1 MRQHRLMGWGCALLL
16 TACSEAL
23 PPEIDPGEA
32 QPGQAI
38 QVGGVVMPGL
48 SVQVETKAQ
57 TETPAEQV
65 PWLKKPLAD
74 GLDVFYGLREKFH
87 DNTENAKLR
96 WKESEGT
103 GGTGEYTFYKA
114 GTKTPAQW
122 LGNGSHLFRGVYV
135 PSAVRAVGET
145 APTDR
150 LWVKDQSPEAT
161 TENPTTTN
169 YDHLNH
175 YLAMRAN
182 LQIAATLGR
191 IQLPY
196 HHRLARVLTVVL
208 IDPELSIEEGT
219 TVTLKGYGL
228 KDGKDDPTTTWIRMD
243 RVDVLDYVSSSP
255 AARAEGAVTM
265 WHPRWT
271 TARNV
276 TPHFFGVVGSLDK
289 DFQKLHDDLL
299 VFRDTKTDDLY
310 FPTTD
315 GWHAMMTTY
324 KACYDKYKDTY
335 PVQAEL
341 EAQIKKETG
350 LTCINYK
357 QAPCYDLIL
366 RPTYTSEAMVMYDE
380 AENIDQGDTRKKLA
394 ANKNGI
400 TYVVELSNNLRYSER
415 IEIDLDAGYQ
425 TVVYLRIDREQV
437 DFNQTVAEEWR
448 MVKKEDGYYGVNN
461 QHGDRL
467 SIAGGSWQRAYRMD
481 KLDVPITDGS
491 QYNENNNPD
500 HYQDQKPGETHRD
513 GQYLSE
519 DSWKNAFF
527 EAKEGDK
534 HHGDYFVLT
543 QDITIDV
550 TAIPANF
557 VFTGHLDGRGHTITL
572 TGARPSDSGTTGGT
586 TGGGTEEGGTTPGEG
601 GSSSETGGSSAETGS
616 AGSTTPGEGNALN
629 EEGGSSAETG
639 GSSAGTGSE
648 GSTGSGTTGG
658 SESFGST
665 GSGSTGAGSESGSTG
680 GTEGSGTT
688 GSGTTGG
695 TGSEGSTEGSG
706 STGGSESSGSTGS
719 GSTGAGSESGSTGG
733 SESSGSTG
741 GGTTGGSEAG
751 TPTPEPVR
759 YLFDG
764 LNGTYE
770 AAAGTANVHEENNG
784 TLVPLKG
791 YRAEL
796 MNVTI
801 KGGHLFSPAATTT
814 TGYVV
819 GCSDESK
826 QPVDRNPGLG
836 GSD

>member
-65 PWLKKPLAD
+65 PWLKTPLSA

-87 DNTENAKLR
+87 DNTRNAKLR

-103 GGTGEYTFYKA
+103 GGTGEYTFYDVE
-114 GTKTPAQW
+114 TQNPAQW

-135 PSAVRAVGET
+135 PSAVRATGET
-145 APTDR
+145 PPTDR

-208 IDPELSIEEGT
+208 IDPELSIEEGKRM
-219 TVTLKGYGL
+219 TLRGYNAG
-228 KDGKDDPTTTWIRMD
+228 GKDNPQSTWIRMD

-265 WHPRWT
+265 WYPRWT

-276 TPHFFGVVGSLDK
+276 TPHFFGEVGSLDK
-289 DFQKLHDDLL
+289 DFNVLYEDLL

-315 GWHAMMTTY
+315 GWNAMRNTY
-324 KACYDKYKDTY
+324 LACYNKYKDTY
-335 PVQAEL
+335 TEQAKL

-350 LTCINYK
+350 LTCINYGK
-357 QAPCYDLIL
+357 APCYDLIL

-380 AENIDQGDTRKKLA
+380 AENIDAGTTRKELA
-394 ANKNGI
+394 AKTNGI

-415 IEIDLDAGYQ
+415 IDIDLDAGYQ

-448 MVKKEDGYYGVNN
+448 MVEKADGYYGVNN
-461 QHGDRL
+461 EHGDRL
-467 SIAGGSWQRAYRMD
+467 SIAGGSWQRAYRMGTLAD
-481 KLDVPITDGS
+481 APITDGS
-491 QYNENNNPD
+491 EYNENGHPD

-519 DSWKNAFF
+519 ESWKTAFF

-550 TAIPANF
+550 STIPADF

-572 TGARPSDSGTTGGT
+572 TGTRASGSTGGTGSEGSTGSGSTGGSEGSGT
-586 TGGGTEEGGTTPGEG
+586 TGGGTEEGGSSGETGSTGGTTPGEG
-601 GSSSETGGSSAETGS
+601 GSSSE
-616 AGSTTPGEGNALN
+616 AGS
-629 EEGGSSAETG
+629 TG
-639 GSSAGTGSE
+639 GSSAGTGGSSAGTGTE
-648 GSTGSGTTGG
+648 G
-658 SESFGST
+658 
-665 GSGSTGAGSESGSTG
+665 A

-688 GSGTTGG
+688 GGA
-695 TGSEGSTEGSG
+695 GSE
-706 STGGSESSGSTGS
+706 GSTGS
-719 GSTGAGSESGSTGG
+719 GSTSGSEA
-733 SESSGSTG
+733 
-741 GGTTGGSEAG
+741 GGSEAGGTTPG

-770 AAAGTANVHEENNG
+770 ATEGTANVHKENG

-801 KGGHLFSPAATTT
+801 MGGHLFSPDATTT
-814 TGYVV
+814 NTGYVV

-826 QPVDRNPGLG
+826 QSIDRNPGLG

>member
-23 PPEIDPGEA
+23 PPEIDPGEV

-48 SVQVETKAQ
+48 SVQVETKAAK
-57 TETPAEQV
+57 ETPAEQV
-65 PWLKKPLAD
+65 DWLKTPLSD
-74 GLDVFYGLREKFH
+74 GLDVFYGLRDKY
-87 DNTENAKLR
+87 TATQKNAKLK
-96 WKESEGT
+96 WVESE
-103 GGTGEYTFYKA
+103 GTGEYTFCYA
-114 GTKTPAQW
+114 GTTDPAQW
-122 LGNGSHLFRGVYV
+122 RGNGSHLFRGVYV
-135 PSAVRAVGET
+135 PPAFRTTGET
-145 APTDR
+145 EHP
-150 LWVKDQSPEAT
+150 WVKDQSPEAAEGS
-161 TENPTTTN
+161 TEKTN

-208 IDPELSIEEGT
+208 IDPKLTKEAGER
-219 TVTLKGYGL
+219 VTLKGYDVSSG
-228 KDGKDDPTTTWIRMD
+228 KKDDPKNTWIRMD

-255 AARAEGAVTM
+255 TARAEETVTM
-265 WHPRWT
+265 WYPQWT
-271 TARNV
+271 TARYV
-276 TPHFFGVVGSLDK
+276 TPHFFGEVGSLDK
-289 DFQKLHDDLL
+289 DFTELYTDLL

-315 GWHAMMTTY
+315 GWDAMRRTY
-324 KACYDKYKDTY
+324 LASYEKYKDQY
-335 PVQAEL
+335 KDQAEL
-341 EAQIKKETG
+341 EAIIKKETG
-350 LTCINYK
+350 LTCINYGK
-357 QAPCYDLIL
+357 APCYDLII

-380 AENIDQGDTRKKLA
+380 AANIDAAGVRKKLA
-394 ANKNGI
+394 ALTNGI
-400 TYVVELSNNLRYSER
+400 TYVVELSNDLRYSER

-448 MVKKEDGYYGVNN
+448 MVTKADGYYGVNN

-491 QYNENNNPD
+491 EYNENNNPD
-500 HYQDQKPGETHRD
+500 HYQKPGETHRD

-519 DSWKNAFF
+519 ESWKNAFF

-543 QDITIDV
+543 KDITIDV
-550 TAIPANF
+550 STIPADF

-572 TGARPSDSGTTGGT
+572 TGTRASGSTGGTEGSGT

-601 GSSSETGGSSAETGS
+601 GSSGEAGGASAGTGSTGGA
-616 AGSTTPGEGNALN
+616 TPGEGNALS
-629 EEGGSSAETG
+629 EEGGASV
-639 GSSAGTGSE
+639 GTGTEGTGTEGS
-648 GSTGSGTTGG
+648 GSTG
-658 SESFGST
+658 
-665 GSGSTGAGSESGSTG
+665 GSTGAGSESGT
-680 GTEGSGTT
+680 
-688 GSGTTGG
+688 
-695 TGSEGSTEGSG
+695 
-706 STGGSESSGSTGS
+706 
-719 GSTGAGSESGSTGG
+719 
-733 SESSGSTG
+733 TG
-741 GGTTGGSEAG
+741 GGTTGGSSSETGGSEAGGTTPG

-770 AAAGTANVHEENNG
+770 AEAGTANVHKENEV
-784 TLVPLKG
+784 LVPLKG

-801 KGGHLFSPAATTT
+801 KGGHLFNPAATTT
-814 TGYVV
+814 NTGYVV

-826 QPVDRNPGLG
+826 QSIDRNPGLG

>member
-57 TETPAEQV
+57 TETAAELV
-65 PWLKKPLAD
+65 PWLKTPLSE

-87 DNTENAKLR
+87 DYTKNAKLR

-103 GGTGEYTFYKA
+103 GGTGEYTFYEA
-114 GTKTPAQW
+114 GTETPAQW

-135 PSAVRAVGET
+135 PRAVRATGDT
-145 APTDR
+145 PPANR
-150 LWVKDQSPEAT
+150 LWVKDQSPEAA
-161 TENPTTTN
+161 EGSDQTTN

-196 HHRLARVLTVVL
+196 SHRLARVLTVVL
-208 IDPELSIEEGT
+208 IDPELSKEEGQR
-219 TVTLKGYGL
+219 VTLKDYD
-228 KDGKDDPTTTWIRMD
+228 KTKGKYDPTNTSIWMD

-255 AARAEGAVTM
+255 TTRGEEAVTM

-276 TPHFFGVVGSLDK
+276 TPHFFGEVGSLDK

-315 GWHAMMTTY
+315 GWNAMRNTY
-324 KACYDKYKDTY
+324 KACYDKYINQY
-335 PVQAEL
+335 PDQAEL

-350 LTCINYK
+350 LTCINYGK
-357 QAPCYDLIL
+357 APCYDLII

-380 AENIDQGDTRKKLA
+380 AENIDLGTTRKDLA
-394 ANKNGI
+394 AKTNGI
-400 TYVVELSNNLRYSER
+400 TYVVELSNGLRYTER
-415 IEIDLDAGYQ
+415 IDIDLDAGYQ

-448 MVKKEDGYYGVNN
+448 MVTKEDGYYGVNN

-467 SIAGGSWQRAYRMD
+467 SIAGGSWQRAYRVG

-491 QYNENNNPD
+491 EYNENGNPD
-500 HYQDQKPGETHRD
+500 HYQKPEGEQRD

-519 DSWKNAFF
+519 VSWKEAFF
-527 EAKEGDK
+527 AATEGGK

-550 TAIPANF
+550 STIPANF

-572 TGARPSDSGTTGGT
+572 TGTRPSDSGT

-601 GSSSETGGSSAETGS
+601 GSSGEEGGV
-616 AGSTTPGEGNALN
+616 TPGEGGASGS
-629 EEGGSSAETG
+629 EGSA
-639 GSSAGTGSE
+639 SAGTGTEGSGSE
-648 GSTGSGTTGG
+648 GSTTGG
-658 SESFGST
+658 SES
-665 GSGSTGAGSESGSTG
+665 SGSEESTTGGTESSGSEESTTGGSSGSTG
-680 GTEGSGTT
+680 GTEGSG
-688 GSGTTGG
+688 STGG
-695 TGSEGSTEGSG
+695 TEE
-706 STGGSESSGSTGS
+706 
-719 GSTGAGSESGSTGG
+719 
-733 SESSGSTG
+733 
-741 GGTTGGSEAG
+741 GGTTPS
-751 TPTPEPVR
+751 TPTPEAVR

-770 AAAGTANVHEENNG
+770 ASKGTANVHEENG
-784 TLVPLKG
+784 KLVPLKG

-796 MNVTI
+796 MNLTI
-801 KGGHLFSPAATTT
+801 KGGQLFNPDATTT

-826 QPVDRNPGLG
+826 QTIDRNPGLG

>member
-48 SVQVETKAQ
+48 SVQVETKAAK
-57 TETPAEQV
+57 ETPAEEV
-65 PWLKKPLAD
+65 AWLKTPLTE

-87 DNTENAKLR
+87 EKTENAKLR
-96 WKESEGT
+96 WKGSEGT

-114 GTKTPAQW
+114 GTETPAQW

-145 APTDR
+145 APADR
-150 LWVKDQSPEAT
+150 PWVKDQSPEAT

-208 IDPELSIEEGT
+208 IDPELSIEEGQR
-219 TVTLKGYGL
+219 VTLRGYNAG
-228 KDGKDDPTTTWIRMD
+228 GKDNPQSTWIRMD

-265 WHPRWT
+265 WYPQWT

-276 TPHFFGVVGSLDK
+276 IPHFFGEVGSLDK
-289 DFQKLHDDLL
+289 DFKEQYEDLL

-394 ANKNGI
+394 AKTNGI

-448 MVKKEDGYYGVNN
+448 MVTEEDGYYGVNN

-467 SIAGGSWQRAYRMD
+467 SIAGGSWQRAYRVG
-481 KLDVPITDGS
+481 KLDVTITDGS
-491 QYNENNNPD
+491 EYNENGNPD
-500 HYQDQKPGETHRD
+500 HYQESGETHRD
-513 GQYLSE
+513 GQYLTDAKWME
-519 DSWKNAFF
+519 AFF
-527 EAKEGDK
+527 AATASGK

-550 TAIPANF
+550 STIPTNF
-557 VFTGHLDGRGHTITL
+557 VFTGHLDGRGHAITL
-572 TGARPSDSGTTGGT
+572 TGTRPSDSGTTGGT

-601 GSSSETGGSSAETGS
+601 
-616 AGSTTPGEGNALN
+616 NAS
-629 EEGGSSAETG
+629 GETG
-639 GSSAGTGSE
+639 GSSAGA
-648 GSTGSGTTGG
+648 GSTGGTTPGEGG
-658 SESFGST
+658 SSSEAGGASSET
-665 GSGSTGAGSESGSTG
+665 GGASAGTGTEGA

-688 GSGTTGG
+688 GGTEGSGST
-695 TGSEGSTEGSG
+695 GSTEGSG
-706 STGGSESSGSTGS
+706 STGGSE
-719 GSTGAGSESGSTGG
+719 A
-733 SESSGSTG
+733 
-741 GGTTGGSEAG
+741 GGTTPG

-770 AAAGTANVHEENNG
+770 AEAGTANVHKENNG

-801 KGGHLFSPAATTT
+801 KGGHLFNPAATTT
-814 TGYVV
+814 NTGYVV

-826 QPVDRNPGLG
+826 QSIDRNPGLG

>member
-48 SVQVETKAQ
+48 SVQVETKASE
-57 TETPAEQV
+57 ETDAEKV
-65 PWLKKPLAD
+65 AWLKTPLSE

-87 DNTENAKLR
+87 EKTENAKLR
-96 WKESEGT
+96 WKGSEGT

-114 GTKTPAQW
+114 GTETPAQW

-135 PSAVRAVGET
+135 PKAVRAT
-145 APTDR
+145 AGDTPPAKR
-150 LWVKDQSPEAT
+150 PWVKDQSPAAEGST
-161 TENPTTTN
+161 QTTN

-196 HHRLARVLTVVL
+196 SHRLARVLTVVL
-208 IDPELSIEEGT
+208 IDPELSKEEGQR
-219 TVTLKGYGL
+219 VTLKDYDKTKGMY
-228 KDGKDDPTTTWIRMD
+228 DPTNTSIWMD

-255 AARAEGAVTM
+255 TTRGEEAVTM

-276 TPHFFGVVGSLDK
+276 TPHFFGEVGSLDN

-299 VFRDTKTDDLY
+299 VFCDTKTDNLY

-315 GWHAMMTTY
+315 GWNAMRNTY
-324 KACYDKYKDTY
+324 NASYIKYKDQY
-335 PVQAEL
+335 PDQAKL

-350 LTCINYK
+350 LTCINYGK
-357 QAPCYDLIL
+357 APCYDLIL

-380 AENIDQGDTRKKLA
+380 AENINLGTTRKELA
-394 ANKNGI
+394 ALTNGI
-400 TYVVELSNNLRYSER
+400 TYVVELSNGLRYSER

-425 TVVYLRIDREQV
+425 TVVYLRIDRDQV

-448 MVKKEDGYYGVNN
+448 MVTEADGYYGVNN

-467 SIAGGSWQRAYRMD
+467 SIAGGSWQRAYRMGTLAD
-481 KLDVPITDGS
+481 APITDGS
-491 QYNENNNPD
+491 EYNENGNPD

-519 DSWKNAFF
+519 DSWKEAFF
-527 EAKEGDK
+527 EAKKGNK

-550 TAIPANF
+550 STIPTDF

-572 TGARPSDSGTTGGT
+572 TGTRPSDSGT

-601 GSSSETGGSSAETGS
+601 GSSGETGS
-616 AGSTTPGEGNALN
+616 AGGATPGEGNALS
-629 EEGGSSAETG
+629 EEGGSSGETG
-639 GSSAGTGSE
+639 GASAGTGTE
-648 GSTGSGTTGG
+648 G
-658 SESFGST
+658 
-665 GSGSTGAGSESGSTG
+665 A
-680 GTEGSGTT
+680 GTEGSGT
-688 GSGTTGG
+688 
-695 TGSEGSTEGSG
+695 
-706 STGGSESSGSTGS
+706 TGGSESSGSTGS
-719 GSTGAGSESGSTGG
+719 GSTGTGSEGSTGSGSTGG
-733 SESSGSTG
+733 SEE
-741 GGTTGGSEAG
+741 GGTTPS
-751 TPTPEPVR
+751 TPAPEPVR

-764 LNGTYE
+764 LNGTYD
-770 AAAGTANVHEENNG
+770 APKGTANVHEENG
-784 TLVPLKG
+784 KLVPLKG

-801 KGGHLFSPAATTT
+801 KGGHLFSPDATTT

-826 QPVDRNPGLG
+826 QPIDRNPGLE

>member
-65 PWLKKPLAD
+65 PWLKTPLAD

-87 DNTENAKLR
+87 ENTRNAKLR

-103 GGTGEYTFYKA
+103 GGTGEYTFDDVE
-114 GTKTPAQW
+114 TQNPAQW

-135 PSAVRAVGET
+135 PNAVRET
-145 APTDR
+145 APENR
-150 LWVKDQSPEAT
+150 LWVKDQSPEAAAGSP
-161 TENPTTTN
+161 ETTN

-208 IDPELSIEEGT
+208 IDPELSLEEGEP
-219 TVTLKGYGL
+219 VTLRGYEL
-228 KDGKDDPTTTWIRMD
+228 IDGKDDPQSTWIRMD
-243 RVDVLDYVSSSP
+243 QVDVLDYVSSSP

-265 WHPRWT
+265 WYPRWT

-276 TPHFFGVVGSLDK
+276 TPHFFRVVGSLDK
-289 DFQKLHDDLL
+289 EFNELYKDLL

-315 GWHAMMTTY
+315 GWNAMRNTY
-324 KACYDKYKDTY
+324 LACYNKYKDTY
-335 PVQAEL
+335 TEQAKL

-350 LTCINYK
+350 LTCINYGK
-357 QAPCYDLIL
+357 APCYDLIL

-380 AENIDQGDTRKKLA
+380 AENIDAGTTRKELA
-394 ANKNGI
+394 AKTNGI

-448 MVKKEDGYYGVNN
+448 MVEKADGYYGVNN

-467 SIAGGSWQRAYRMD
+467 SIAGGSWQRAYRMGT
-481 KLDVPITDGS
+481 LDVTITDGS
-491 QYNENNNPD
+491 EYTENGNPD
-500 HYQDQKPGETHRD
+500 HYQDKKPGETHRD

-519 DSWKNAFF
+519 ESWKKAFF
-527 EAKEGDK
+527 EANEGDK

-543 QDITIDV
+543 KDITIDV
-550 TAIPANF
+550 ADIPADF

-572 TGARPSDSGTTGGT
+572 TGTRPSDSGSTGGGT
-586 TGGGTEEGGTTPGEG
+586 EGGGTEEGGTTPGEG
-601 GSSSETGGSSAETGS
+601 GSSAGTGS
-616 AGSTTPGEGNALN
+616 AGSTTPGEGNALS
-629 EEGGSSAETG
+629 EEGGA
-639 GSSAGTGSE
+639 SAGTGSE
-648 GSTGSGTTGG
+648 S
-658 SESFGST
+658 
-665 GSGSTGAGSESGSTG
+665 SGSTG
-680 GTEGSGTT
+680 GTEGS
-688 GSGTTGG
+688 STTGG
-695 TGSEGSTEGSG
+695 TEGSG
-706 STGGSESSGSTGS
+706 T
-719 GSTGAGSESGSTGG
+719 TGG

-741 GGTTGGSEAG
+741 GGSEAGGTTPG

-770 AAAGTANVHEENNG
+770 ATAGTANVHNENG

-801 KGGHLFSPAATTT
+801 KGGHLFKPAATTT
-814 TGYVV
+814 NTGYVV

-826 QPVDRNPGLG
+826 QSIDRNPGLG

>member
-65 PWLKKPLAD
+65 DWLKTPLSD
-74 GLDVFYGLREKFH
+74 GLDVFYGLRDEYTATKK
-87 DNTENAKLR
+87 NAKLK
-96 WKESEGT
+96 WVESE
-103 GGTGEYTFYKA
+103 GTGEYTFCYA
-114 GTKTPAQW
+114 GTTDPAQW
-122 LGNGSHLFRGVYV
+122 RGNGSHLFRGVYV
-135 PSAVRAVGET
+135 PPAFRTTGET
-145 APTDR
+145 EHP
-150 LWVKDQSPEAT
+150 WVKDQSPEAAEGS
-161 TENPTTTN
+161 TEKTN

-208 IDPELSIEEGT
+208 IDPELSIEEGKR
-219 TVTLKGYGL
+219 VTLQGY
-228 KDGKDDPTTTWIRMD
+228 DVSSGKDDPKSTWIRMD

-255 AARAEGAVTM
+255 TARAEETVTM
-265 WHPRWT
+265 WHPQWT
-271 TARNV
+271 TARYV
-276 TPHFFGVVGSLDK
+276 TPHFFGEVGSLDK
-289 DFQKLHDDLL
+289 DFTELYTDLL

-315 GWHAMMTTY
+315 GWGAMKNTY
-324 KACYDKYKDTY
+324 LACYNKYKDTY
-335 PVQAEL
+335 TVQAEL
-341 EAQIKKETG
+341 EAIIKKETG
-350 LTCINYK
+350 LTCINYGK
-357 QAPCYDLIL
+357 APCYDLII

-380 AENIDQGDTRKKLA
+380 AANIDADGVRKKLA
-394 ANKNGI
+394 ALTNGI
-400 TYVVELSNNLRYSER
+400 TYVVELSNGLRYSER

-448 MVKKEDGYYGVNN
+448 MVEKADGYYGVNN

-467 SIAGGSWQRAYRMD
+467 SIAGGSWQRAYRMGTLAD
-481 KLDVPITDGS
+481 APITDGS
-491 QYNENNNPD
+491 EYNENGHPD

-519 DSWKNAFF
+519 ESWRTAFF
-527 EAKEGDK
+527 EAKEGNK

-550 TAIPANF
+550 STIPANF

-572 TGARPSDSGTTGGT
+572 TGTRPSDSGTTGGT

-601 GSSSETGGSSAETGS
+601 GSSSETGGSSAGTG
-616 AGSTTPGEGNALN
+616 TEG
-629 EEGGSSAETG
+629 
-639 GSSAGTGSE
+639 AGTE
-648 GSTGSGTTGG
+648 GSGTTGG
-658 SESFGST
+658 SES
-665 GSGSTGAGSESGSTG
+665 SGS
-680 GTEGSGTT
+680 
-688 GSGTTGG
+688 TGG

-706 STGGSESSGSTGS
+706 STGGSE
-719 GSTGAGSESGSTGG
+719 A
-733 SESSGSTG
+733 
-741 GGTTGGSEAG
+741 GGTTPG

-801 KGGHLFSPAATTT
+801 VGGHLFSPAATTTT

>member
-65 PWLKKPLAD
+65 PWLKKPLED

-96 WKESEGT
+96 WMESEGT

-114 GTKTPAQW
+114 GTETPAQW
-122 LGNGSHLFRGVYV
+122 QGNGSHLFRGVYV
-135 PSAVRAVGET
+135 PSAVRET
-145 APTDR
+145 APENR

-161 TENPTTTN
+161 EENPATTN

-208 IDPELSIEEGT
+208 IDPVLSIEEGKP
-219 TVTLKGYGL
+219 VTLKGYEL
-228 KDGKDDPTTTWIRMD
+228 IEDKDDPQSTSIRMD

-255 AARAEGAVTM
+255 AAREEGAVTM

-271 TARNV
+271 TARYV

-315 GWHAMMTTY
+315 GWDAMRKTY
-324 KACYDKYKDTY
+324 LDCYTKYKDTY
-335 PVQAEL
+335 TVQAEL

-448 MVKKEDGYYGVNN
+448 MVTEADGYYGVNN

-467 SIAGGSWQRAYRMD
+467 SIAGGSWQRAYRMGTLAD
-481 KLDVPITDGS
+481 APITDGS
-491 QYNENNNPD
+491 EYNENGNPD

-519 DSWKNAFF
+519 DSWKEAFF
-527 EAKEGDK
+527 EAKEDNK

-550 TAIPANF
+550 STIPTDF

-572 TGARPSDSGTTGGT
+572 TGTRPSDSGT

-601 GSSSETGGSSAETGS
+601 GSSSEAGGTTPGEGGSSAGTGS
-616 AGSTTPGEGNALN
+616 AGSTTPGEGNALS
-629 EEGGSSAETG
+629 EEGGA
-639 GSSAGTGSE
+639 SAGTGTE
-648 GSTGSGTTGG
+648 G
-658 SESFGST
+658 
-665 GSGSTGAGSESGSTG
+665 A

-688 GSGTTGG
+688 GS
-695 TGSEGSTEGSG
+695 TEG
-706 STGGSESSGSTGS
+706 SGSTGS
-719 GSTGAGSESGSTGG
+719 GSTGTGSESGSTGG
-733 SESSGSTG
+733 GSTGGSEGSGSTG
-741 GGTTGGSEAG
+741 GSSGETGGGSEAG
-751 TPTPEPVR
+751 GTTPKPVR

-764 LNGTYE
+764 LNGTYD
-770 AAAGTANVHEENNG
+770 APKGTANVHEENG
-784 TLVPLKG
+784 TLVPLMG

>member
-57 TETPAEQV
+57 TETAAEQV
-65 PWLKKPLAD
+65 PWLKTPLKE

-87 DNTENAKLR
+87 ENTKNAKLK
-96 WKESEGT
+96 WVEKGE
-103 GGTGEYTFYKA
+103 TGEYTFYDVE
-114 GTKTPAQW
+114 TQNPAQW

-135 PSAVRAVGET
+135 PSAVRATGDT
-145 APTDR
+145 PPTDR

-161 TENPTTTN
+161 TEKPATTN

-208 IDPELSIEEGT
+208 IDPELSLEEGK
-219 TVTLKGYGL
+219 TVTLRGYEL
-228 KDGKDDPTTTWIRMD
+228 IDDKDDPQSTWIRMD

-265 WHPRWT
+265 WYPRWT

-289 DFQKLHDDLL
+289 EFNELYKDLL

-315 GWHAMMTTY
+315 GWNAMRNTY
-324 KACYDKYKDTY
+324 LACYNKYKDTY
-335 PVQAEL
+335 TEQAKL

-350 LTCINYK
+350 LTCINYGK
-357 QAPCYDLIL
+357 APCYDLIL

-380 AENIDQGDTRKKLA
+380 AENIDAPGVRKELA
-394 ANKNGI
+394 AKTNGI

-415 IEIDLDAGYQ
+415 IDIDLDAGYQ

-448 MVKKEDGYYGVNN
+448 MVEKADGYYGVNN
-461 QHGDRL
+461 EHGDRL
-467 SIAGGSWQRAYRMD
+467 SIAGGSWQRAYRMGTLAD
-481 KLDVPITDGS
+481 APITDGS
-491 QYNENNNPD
+491 EYNENGHPD

-519 DSWKNAFF
+519 ESWKNAFF

-543 QDITIDV
+543 KDITIDV
-550 TAIPANF
+550 STIPADF

-572 TGARPSDSGTTGGT
+572 TGTRASDSGT
-586 TGGGTEEGGTTPGEG
+586 TGGGTEEGGATPGEG
-601 GSSSETGGSSAETGS
+601 GSSSEAGGSSAGTGTEGG
-616 AGSTTPGEGNALN
+616 ATPGEGNALS
-629 EEGGSSAETG
+629 EEGGA
-639 GSSAGTGSE
+639 SAGTGTE
-648 GSTGSGTTGG
+648 
-658 SESFGST
+658 
-665 GSGSTGAGSESGSTG
+665 GAG
-680 GTEGSGTT
+680 
-688 GSGTTGG
+688 
-695 TGSEGSTEGSG
+695 TEGSG
-706 STGGSESSGSTGS
+706 STGGSE
-719 GSTGAGSESGSTGG
+719 A
-733 SESSGSTG
+733 
-741 GGTTGGSEAG
+741 GGTTPG

-770 AAAGTANVHEENNG
+770 ATAGTANVHNENG
-784 TLVPLKG
+784 TLVPLMG

-801 KGGHLFSPAATTT
+801 KGGHLFNPDATTT

-826 QPVDRNPGLG
+826 QPIDRNPGLG